1 MNELHSKPETT
12 DIKNRE
18 IENFREIKPESD
30 MSVKEAKSFVDGL
43 FDETREKNDSH
54 YVSYED
60 RLKYTPS
67 ENRVT
72 WVAESGESK
81 CIPKTETEQGE
92 AAKKKLEEKGLDG
105 IEYINAEPDFS
116 KCSEATVEIDDMTEY
131 RYDYID
137 KDGTPLQGNFSK
149 ADVKC
154 AEQFNAEQKNGK
166 TDWTPRD
173 VKDWRQENKYSWH
186 ECCDTKTMQL
196 VPYEIHS
203 YFSHSGGVAE
213 CKARDN
219 NTGGGFDE

>member
-18 IENFREIKPESD
+18 IENSREIKLESD
-30 MSVKEAKSFVDGL
+30 MSVKEAQSFIANL
-43 FDETREKNDSH
+43 FD
-54 YVSYED
+54 VLFD
-60 RLKYTPS
+60 RNNGYFTSPEARWGRTPTEERAS
-67 ENRVT
+67 WIKER
-72 WVAESGESK
+72 GDSK
-81 CIPKTETEQGE
+81 CIPKTDTDSGIS
-92 AAKKKLEEKGLDG
+92 AKEKLAEYGLDG
-105 IEYINAEPDFS
+105 IEYKKGEPDFS
-116 KCSEATVEIDDMTEY
+116 PCAEVTIKIDGMTENRDDY
-131 RYDYID
+131 RD
-137 KDGTPLQGNFSK
+137 KDGNLQQGNFSQ
-149 ADVKC
+149 ADIKC

-166 TDWTPRD
+166 ADWTPRD